1 MSAHDIAIDKPHAGA
16 AGGTIRGRARRVVR
30 FTFAAAI
37 LAGAAVASAQVMV
50 AAGQAVVVT
59 RFGDPLRVL
68 TQPGLAW
75 KLPAPIESTLD
86 VDLRLR
92 TTSSGLQDVGTRDG
106 LRVLVQAFLA
116 WRVSADP
123 AHIRQF
129 IRAAGNDPDEAARQ
143 LRSFVGSA
151 LQITA
156 SNFDLAD
163 LVNTDPSKVRLAAF
177 EQQLR
182 QTVAQQA
189 LDIYG
194 VDIQQVGV
202 ERLSLP
208 SETLAATVA
217 RMRAER
223 ETVAAERTAEGLRAA
238 AAIRSDAARDA
249 RITIAKAKADA
260 AAIEAQSRQEA
271 ARIYAGSY
279 ALDPQLYTLLRS
291 LDTVGE
297 VVGPHTRLIL
307 RTDAAPFNVLVQGPP
322 GADPKTA
329 PSQVPPA
336 PATPACLRRLSD
348 FWAPTAPGPIDER
361 RRLGWRSA
369 DQEAPKR
376 SRSGD
381 ARPAGVLGAARL
393 RDALRGGAVARGRLG
408 LQQSASGAAGQPGG
422 GAALRAGEPCA
433 GIRPAAG
440 LAAADR
446 AGAPAARPGPADR
459 IQGGATEHRLP
470 VGRNR
475 HAARRPMMT

>member
-1 MSAHDIAIDKPHAGA
+1 MSANTIAPVHSPA
-16 AGGTIRGRARRVVR
+16 ATRRIRRALR
-30 FTFAAAI
+30 FTLAAAI

-59 RFGDPLRVL
+59 RFGDPVRVL
-68 TQPGLAW
+68 TRPGLAW
-75 KLPAPIESTLD
+75 KLPAPVDSTLP

-106 LRVLVQAFLA
+106 LRILVQAFLA
-116 WRVSADP
+116 WRVPADP
-123 AHIRQF
+123 THIRQF
-129 IRAAGNDPDEAARQ
+129 IRAAGNNPDEAARQ
-143 LRSFVGSA
+143 LRSFIGSA

-177 EQQLR
+177 EQQLLR
-182 QTVAQQA
+182 NVAQQA

-238 AAIRSDAARDA
+238 AAIRSDATRDA

-260 AAIEAQSRQEA
+260 AEIEARSRQEA

-279 ALDPQLYTLLRS
+279 ARDPQLYMLLRS
-291 LDTVGE
+291 LDTVSA

-322 GADPKTA
+322 GTDPKTA
-329 PSQVPPA
+329 PTQPPSS
-336 PATPACLRRLSD
+336 PATPPQA
-348 FWAPTAPGPIDER
+348 APPVVGL
-361 RRLGWRSA
+361 LG
-369 DQEAPKR
+369 
-376 SRSGD
+376 
-381 ARPAGVLGAARL
+381 
-393 RDALRGGAVARGRLG
+393 
-408 LQQSASGAAGQPGG
+408 
-422 GAALRAGEPCA
+422 
-433 GIRPAAG
+433 
-440 LAAADR
+440 
-446 AGAPAARPGPADR
+446 GAPAGSDR
-459 IQGGATEHRLP
+459 
-470 VGRNR
+470 
-475 HAARRPMMT
+475 